1 MQIYGKDFALQIVM
15 QKLFT
20 FRGLRL
26 IFMGGKGNADATCVR
41 F

>member
-1 MQIYGKDFALQIVM
+1 MYEKDFALQIWM

-26 IFMGGKGNADATCVR
+26 IFIGGKGNADATCVR